1 MPATPE
7 RIGFITQP
15 YRKTPTAVDATVEAA
30 YGDLAR
36 ETDIDDPIETFFDST
51 DDAQAMADE
60 RLALLKEER
69 ARYQVA
75 LPNALSF
82 GLALDYS
89 QQTPTGTVIDTE
101 RDTNRPALVTDIG
114 FDFRRGGVTMGLWG

>member
-1 MPATPE
+1 MPADNA
-7 RIGFITQP
+7 RIAFITQP
-15 YRKTPTAVDATVEAA
+15 YRLALTAVDSTVDTA

-36 ETDIDDPIETFFDST
+36 ETLVTEPIETFFDSL

-69 ARYQVA
+69 ARFNA
-75 LPNALSF
+75 TLPDALSF

-89 QQTPTGTVIDTE
+89 QATPSATVIDPD
-101 RDTNRPALVTDIG
+101 RAVNRPALVTDISL
-114 FDFRRGGVTMGLWG
+114 DFRRGGLSLGLWG

>member
-1 MPATPE
+1 MVATPE

-15 YRKTPTAVDATVEAA
+15 YRRAIAGPDATVEAA

-36 ETDIDDPIETFFDST
+36 ETKTEEPIETFFDSM
-51 DDAQAMADE
+51 DDVEAMADE
-60 RLALLKEER
+60 RLDLLKPER
-69 ARYQVA
+69 ARFQVG
-75 LPNALSF
+75 LLNALSF

-89 QQTPTGTVIDTE
+89 QETPTGTVIDPE
-101 RDTNRPALVTDIG
+101 RETNRPALVTDIG

>member
-1 MPATPE
+1 MPATPA

-15 YRKTPTAVDATVEAA
+15 YRKAPTAVDATVNDA

-36 ETDIDDPIETFFDST
+36 ETDIDDPIETFFDSIA
-51 DDAQAMADE
+51 DAQAMADE

-69 ARYQVA
+69 ARFQVG
-75 LPNALSF
+75 LPDGLLF

-89 QQTPTGTVIDTE
+89 QATPTGTVIDPD
-101 RDTNRPALVTDIG
+101 RDTHRAALITDIG
-114 FDFRRGGVTMGLWG
+114 FDFRRGGLTLGLWG

>member
-15 YRKTPTAVDATVEAA
+15 YRLAITAVDAAVEAA

-36 ETDIDDPIETFFDST
+36 ETD
-51 DDAQAMADE
+51 ADE
-60 RLALLKEER
+60 PSETLFDDMDDVQAVADARLALLKEER
-69 ARYQVA
+69 ARFQVT

-82 GLALDYS
+82 GMGLDYS
-89 QQTPTGTVIDTE
+89 QATPAGTVIDPE
-101 RDTNRPALVTDIG
+101 RDINKPALVTDIS
-114 FDFRRGGVTMGLWG
+114 FDFRRDIVTLGLWG